1 MAPPALSIHLRNGN
15 YPAPAR
21 YDELV
26 ARVAIL
32 TLSDKGAAGER
43 ADEAGSI
50 IEARL
55 REAGHEV
62 ALRAILPDERELIS
76 RTLADWCDRGVA
88 DVIVTTGGTGLT
100 SRDVTPEAT
109 LAVAE
114 RHVPGLATAILLRGL
129 QSTPYAA
136 LSRGVAVVR
145 GKTLIVNLAG
155 SAGAARDGLDVLLPL
170 LDHIAELLRGPVE
183 HGESRS

>member
-1 MAPPALSIHLRNGN
+1 MARG
-15 YPAPAR
+15 
-21 YDELV
+21 YDGRM

-32 TLSDKGAAGER
+32 TLSDKAAAGER
-43 ADEAGSI
+43 EDEAGRI
-50 IEARL
+50 IETRV

-62 ALRAILPDERELIS
+62 SARAVLPDDRERIS
-76 RTLADWCDRGVA
+76 ATLAEWCDRNLA
-88 DVIVTTGGTGLT
+88 DVILTTGGTGLT
-100 SRDVTPEAT
+100 PRDVTPEAT

-114 RHVPGLATAILLRGL
+114 RLVPGLTTAILLRGL

-155 SAGAARDGLDVLLPL
+155 STGAVRDGLEVLLPL
-170 LDHIAELLRGPVE
+170 LDHIAELLQGPVE
-183 HGESRS
+183 HGGPSA